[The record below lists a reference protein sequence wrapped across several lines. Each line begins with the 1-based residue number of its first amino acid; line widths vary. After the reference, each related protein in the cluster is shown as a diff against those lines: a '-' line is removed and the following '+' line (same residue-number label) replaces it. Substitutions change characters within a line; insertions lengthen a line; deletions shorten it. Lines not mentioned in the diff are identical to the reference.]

1 VGIVLLALNLRI
13 AVGEIPPVLRDL
25 TLGDFGRSILVTI
38 PVICFSLAAFA
49 GPPLSARLGEERG
62 LLIMCAALCAG
73 LALRPWWPSFSL
85 YAGTILCGLAV
96 AVMNV
101 MMPSVLRRRFP
112 NHMGEMTA
120 AYTMSLSIGAGL
132 AAGFTVPLVSALG
145 GSVAWALAIWA
156 VPAAIAFA
164 LWFPQIRQPRP
175 GPRPAGADIGLLRD
189 WRAWQITLFFGLQSA
204 VFYTLLSWLP
214 TIYRDHG
221 ASPAAAGAVL
231 AVMAAVG
238 IVGNFAAP
246 LLANRFGRPGLAVA
260 CTALITIAGLAG
272 VLLAPTQLAFVWA
285 TLLGIGTGGTFSVT
299 LLLMASRGRDAVIA
313 ARLSSMAQGIGYMI
327 SALGPLVAGLM
338 HSISG
343 GWTVPIIVTIAVCAA
358 QLAAGLAAARPGVV
372 AR

>member
-1 VGIVLLALNLRI
+1 VLLALNLRI

-25 TLGDFGRSILVTI
+25 PLGDFGRSLLVTI

-62 LLIMCAALCAG
+62 LLVMCAALCVG

-85 YAGTILCGLAV
+85 FVGTIVCGLAV

-112 NHMGEMTA
+112 DHMGEMTA

-132 AAGFTVPLVSALG
+132 AAGFTVPLVHAFG
-145 GSVAWALAIWA
+145 GSVALALAIWA

-164 LWFPQIRQPRP
+164 LWLPQLRWPRP
-175 GPRPAGADIGLLRD
+175 GDRPAGSDLGLLRD

-204 VFYTLLSWLP
+204 LFYTLLSWLP

-221 ASPAAAGAVL
+221 ANPATAGFVL
-231 AVMAAVG
+231 AVLTAVG
-238 IVGNFAAP
+238 IIGNFAAP
-246 LLANRFGRPGLAVA
+246 LLAHRTGNAQLVVL
-260 CTALITIAGLAG
+260 CTSTLTATGLAG
-272 VLLAPTQLAFVWA
+272 VLFLPTTVPLLWA
-285 TLLGIGTGGTFSVT
+285 TLIGIGTGGTFSLT
-299 LLLMASRGRDAVIA
+299 LLLMASRARDAVIA

-327 SALGPLVAGLM
+327 SAIGPLLAGLL
-338 HSISG
+338 HSASG
-343 GWTVPIIVTIAVCAA
+343 GWDLPLIVTLGVCGA
-358 QLAAGLAAARPGVV
+358 QLAAGLAAARPGVI